1 LQKRI
6 KGEKMLTLAH
16 YLVLSGIIFAIGMA
30 GVLIRRNLIVMFMSL
45 ELMLNAVN
53 INLAAFSNHLQS
65 MTGQVFIVFVMA
77 VAAAEA
83 AVGLA
88 LFITM
93 FRNKQTINADEINTM
108 RG

>member
-1 LQKRI
+1 
-6 KGEKMLTLAH
+6 MLTLAH

-30 GVLIRRNLIVMFMSL
+30 GVLVRRNLIVMFMSL

-53 INLAAFSNHLQS
+53 INLAAFSNYLQS
-65 MTGQVFIVFVMA
+65 MTGQIYIVFVMA

-88 LFITM
+88 LIITM

>member
-1 LQKRI
+1 
-6 KGEKMLTLAH
+6 MLTLAH

-53 INLAAFSNHLQS
+53 INLAAFSNYLQS
-65 MTGQVFIVFVMA
+65 MTGQIFIVFVMA

-88 LFITM
+88 LIITM
-93 FRNKQTINADEINTM
+93 FRNKQTINADEINIM

>member
-1 LQKRI
+1 MTLQY
-6 KGEKMLTLAH
+6 
-16 YLVLSGIIFAIGMA
+16 YLFLSALIFAIGMA
-30 GVLIRRNLIVMFMSL
+30 GVLLRRNLIVMFMSL

-53 INLAAFSNHLQS
+53 INLAAFSKYLHQID
-65 MTGQVFIVFVMA
+65 GQIFIVFVMC

-88 LFITM
+88 LIISL
-93 FRNKQTINADEINTM
+93 FRNKQTINADELNMM

>member
-1 LQKRI
+1 MTLQ
-6 KGEKMLTLAH
+6 H
-16 YLVLSGIIFAIGMA
+16 YLLLSAIIFAIGMG
-30 GVLIRRNLIVMFMSL
+30 GVLLRRNLIVMFMSL

-53 INLAAFSNHLQS
+53 INLAAFSKYLQAID
-65 MTGQVFIVFVMA
+65 GQVFIVFVMC

-88 LFITM
+88 LIISLY
-93 FRNKQTINADEINTM
+93 RNKQSINADEVNMM

>member
-1 LQKRI
+1 
-6 KGEKMLTLAH
+6 MLTLAH
-16 YLVLSGIIFAIGMA
+16 YLVLSAIIFSIGVA

-53 INLAAFSNHLQS
+53 INLAAFSSYLQQ
-65 MTGQVFIVFVMA
+65 MTGQIFIVFVMA

-88 LFITM
+88 LFISL

>member
-1 LQKRI
+1 MTLQ
-6 KGEKMLTLAH
+6 A
-16 YLVLSGIIFAIGMA
+16 YLFLSAAIFAIGMG
-30 GVLIRRNLIVMFMSL
+30 GVLLRRNLIVMFMSL

-53 INLAAFSNHLQS
+53 INLAAFSKYLQAID
-65 MTGQVFIVFVMA
+65 GQVFIVFVMC

-88 LFITM
+88 LIISLY
-93 FRNKQTINADEINTM
+93 RNKQTINADEVNIM

>member
-1 LQKRI
+1 
-6 KGEKMLTLAH
+6 MLTLAH

-30 GVLIRRNLIVMFMSL
+30 GVLARRNLIVMFMSL

-53 INLAAFSNHLQS
+53 INLAAFSNYLKS

-88 LFITM
+88 LIINM
-93 FRNKQTINADEINTM
+93 FKNKQTINADEINTM

>member
-1 LQKRI
+1 
-6 KGEKMLTLAH
+6 MLTLAH
-16 YLVLSGIIFAIGMA
+16 YLVLSAIIFSIGVA

-53 INLAAFSNHLQS
+53 INLAAFSNYLQQ

-88 LFITM
+88 LIISL

>member
-1 LQKRI
+1 
-6 KGEKMLTLAH
+6 MLTLAH
-16 YLVLSGIIFAIGMA
+16 YLVLSAIIFTIGIA
-30 GVLIRRNLIVMFMSL
+30 GVMIRRNLIVMFMSL

-53 INLAAFSNHLQS
+53 INLAAFSNYLQS
-65 MTGQVFIVFVMA
+65 MTGQIFIVFVMA

-88 LFITM
+88 LFISL

>member
-1 LQKRI
+1 MTLQY
-6 KGEKMLTLAH
+6 
-16 YLVLSGIIFAIGMA
+16 YLVLSAFIFAIGMT
-30 GVLIRRNLIVMFMSL
+30 GVLLRRNLIVMFMSL

-53 INLAAFSNHLQS
+53 INLAAFSKYLHAID
-65 MTGQVFIVFVMA
+65 GQIFIVFVMC

-88 LFITM
+88 LIIAL
-93 FRNKQTINADEINTM
+93 FRNKQTINADELNMM

>member
-1 LQKRI
+1 
-6 KGEKMLTLAH
+6 MLTLAH

-30 GVLIRRNLIVMFMSL
+30 GVLVRRNLIVMFMSL

-53 INLAAFSNHLQS
+53 INLAAFSNHLQQ
-65 MTGQVFIVFVMA
+65 MDGQIFIVFVMA

-88 LFITM
+88 LIITM

>member
-1 LQKRI
+1 
-6 KGEKMLTLAH
+6 MLTLAH

-53 INLAAFSNHLQS
+53 INLAAFSNYLQS
-65 MTGQVFIVFVMA
+65 MTGQIFIIFVMA

-88 LFITM
+88 LFIAI
-93 FRNKQTINADEINTM
+93 FRNKQTINADEINIM

>member
-1 LQKRI
+1 MTLQY
-6 KGEKMLTLAH
+6 
-16 YLVLSGIIFAIGMA
+16 YLVLSAFIFAIGMA

-53 INLAAFSNHLQS
+53 INLAAFSKYLHEID
-65 MTGQVFIVFVMA
+65 GQIFIVFVMC

-88 LFITM
+88 LIIAM
-93 FRNKQTINADEINTM
+93 FRNKETINADELNIM

>member
-1 LQKRI
+1 
-6 KGEKMLTLAH
+6 MLTLAH

-30 GVLIRRNLIVMFMSL
+30 GVLVRRNLIVMFMSL

-53 INLAAFSNHLQS
+53 INLAAFSNYLQS
-65 MTGQVFIVFVMA
+65 MTGQVYIVFVMA

-88 LFITM
+88 LIITM

>member
-1 LQKRI
+1 
-6 KGEKMLTLAH
+6 MTLTLQH
-16 YLVLSGIIFAIGMA
+16 YLILSAVLFGIGMT

-53 INLAAFSNHLQS
+53 INLAAFSKYLHS
-65 MTGQVFIVFVMA
+65 MVGQVFIVFVMC

-88 LFITM
+88 LIITM
-93 FRNKQTINADEINTM
+93 FRNKATINADEINSL

>member
-1 LQKRI
+1 
-6 KGEKMLTLAH
+6 MLTLAH
-16 YLVLSGIIFAIGMA
+16 YLVLSGIIFAIGMT
-30 GVLIRRNLIVMFMSL
+30 GVLVRRNLIVMFMSL

-88 LFITM
+88 LIISL
-93 FRNKQTINADEINTM
+93 FRNRQTINADEINTM

>member
-1 LQKRI
+1 MMTLQ
-6 KGEKMLTLAH
+6 H
-16 YLVLSGIIFAIGMA
+16 YLILSAIIFAIGMS
-30 GVLIRRNLIVMFMSL
+30 GVLLRRNLIVMFMSL

-53 INLAAFSNHLQS
+53 INLAAFSKYLQAID
-65 MTGQVFIVFVMA
+65 GQIFIVFVMC

-88 LFITM
+88 LIISLY
-93 FRNKQTINADEINTM
+93 RNKQTINADDVNMM

>member
-1 LQKRI
+1 MTLQ
-6 KGEKMLTLAH
+6 H
-16 YLVLSGIIFAIGMA
+16 YLALSAIIFGIGIT
-30 GVLIRRNLIVMFMSL
+30 GVLVRRNLIVMFMSL

-53 INLAAFSNHLQS
+53 INLAAFSKYLHAVS
-65 MTGQVFIVFVMA
+65 GQIFIIFVMA

-88 LFITM
+88 LIIAL
-93 FRNKQTINADEINTM
+93 FRNKETINADEVNFF

>member
-1 LQKRI
+1 
-6 KGEKMLTLAH
+6 MLTLAH

-30 GVLIRRNLIVMFMSL
+30 GVLVRRNLIVMFMSL

-53 INLAAFSNHLQS
+53 INLAAFSNYLQS
-65 MTGQVFIVFVMA
+65 MTGQIFIVFVMA

-88 LFITM
+88 LIISM
-93 FRNKQTINADEINTM
+93 FRNKGTINADEINTM

>member
-1 LQKRI
+1 MTLQY
-6 KGEKMLTLAH
+6 
-16 YLVLSGIIFAIGMA
+16 YLVLSAFIFAIGMA

-53 INLAAFSNHLQS
+53 INLAAFSKYLHAID
-65 MTGQVFIVFVMA
+65 GQIFIVFIMC

-88 LFITM
+88 LIISM
-93 FRNKQTINADEINTM
+93 FRNKETINADELNMM

>member
-1 LQKRI
+1 
-6 KGEKMLTLAH
+6 MLTLAH
-16 YLVLSGIIFAIGMA
+16 YLVLSGIIFAIGMT
-30 GVLIRRNLIVMFMSL
+30 GVLVLRNLIVMFMSL

-88 LFITM
+88 LIISL
-93 FRNKQTINADEINTM
+93 FRNRQTINADEINTM

>member
-1 LQKRI
+1 
-6 KGEKMLTLAH
+6 MLTLAH
-16 YLVLSGIIFAIGMA
+16 YLVLSAIIFSIGVA

-53 INLAAFSNHLQS
+53 INLAAFSNYLQQ
-65 MTGQVFIVFVMA
+65 MTGQIFIVFVMA

-88 LFITM
+88 LIISL